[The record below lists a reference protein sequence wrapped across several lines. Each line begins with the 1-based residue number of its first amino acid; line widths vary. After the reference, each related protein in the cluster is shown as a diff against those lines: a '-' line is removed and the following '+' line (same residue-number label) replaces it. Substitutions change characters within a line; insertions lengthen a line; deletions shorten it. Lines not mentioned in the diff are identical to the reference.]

1 MPSVQ
6 ERLITLLDEN
16 LDVEGRTKGQ
26 PLELDHS
33 FADGGVN
40 SMAAVAFL
48 RVVMSEFSVQIPPE
62 ELAQMSNLQG
72 LVDYLE
78 AHAG

>member
-1 MPSVQ
+1 M
-6 ERLITLLDEN
+6 N
-16 LDVEGRTKGQ
+16 LDLEIEGRAKGQ
-26 PLELDHS
+26 HLELDHS

-40 SMAAVAFL
+40 SMAALAFL
-48 RVVMSEFSVQIPPE
+48 RAVMSEFDVQIPPE
-62 ELAQMSNLQG
+62 ELAQMSNLQR